1 MVIPNGTAIT
11 RDLFCSLNTHL
22 HPSILRI
29 NPLPLRGRV
38 GERGS
43 ERYNIEQTPLDYP
56 LILAFSRS
64 TQRTSIKEKGC
75 IF

>member
-1 MVIPNGTAIT
+1 
-11 RDLFCSLNTHL
+11 L
-22 HPSILRI
+22 I

-75 IF
+75 IFLTGNKNTLQDQAFW